1 MSRRAVSASLRTV
14 VGLLDAQ
21 ALRSATDAELLRR
34 FVDAN
39 DEAAFR
45 VIAERHGPMVLGICR
60 RALRSTHDVEDA
72 FQATFLVF
80 SRRAA
85 LIRKSASLGS
95 WFHGVA
101 LRVAMNL
108 RRQQARRLR
117 REQAARTATDENAAD
132 TMTWAEIKTGLD
144 EELERLPERQR
155 AVLVLCYLEGR
166 TRDEAA
172 QQLGLTLSALHGR
185 LERGR
190 RLLAARLTKRGLTL
204 SAAFLSVAMRPD
216 SMLATVR
223 AAALFAG
230 RKSIE
235 SMVAPSVL
243 ALTNETLKGMT
254 MKTTKWAI
262 ASLACSAMLVVC
274 VGFTTAQIPEAKNR
288 GLDAR
293 LPIKP
298 TTAPKPP
305 DANENLKNTLLALD
319 KQIWEAGAKGDWK
332 ERQKFLSDDMVSIS
346 ILGKYGKADAALAD
360 QRLRTTDWTIH
371 DPEVV
376 RVSRDVAMLAYRY
389 DCKIVDPEGKV
400 LETRKDYRVV
410 YTWANRN
417 GGWLIVFV
425 YDDHGRQARAQPGIA
440 GRYGFFQPGASPWP
454 DLQKSVE
461 NSNHRPIKKP
471 FAGAS
476 DFYQLP
482 KAPKTPDVP
491 KDAPATEMD
500 PNVLK
505 AKVEIAELGIKEKQ
519 LQARLNDAIEKKADS
534 LEIELLK
541 IDLERARLLANA
553 AKLKLAAAKARSSKP
568 SSNTPGGK

>member
-1 MSRRAVSASLRTV
+1 MSRRTVSASLRTV
-14 VGLLDAQ
+14 VGLLDVQ
-21 ALRSATDAELLRR
+21 ALRSATDEALLRR
-34 FVDAN
+34 FVHAN

-60 RALRSTHDVEDA
+60 RALRSTHDADDA

-85 LIRKSASLGS
+85 SIRKSASLGS

-108 RRQQARRLR
+108 RREQARRQR
-117 REQAARTATDENAAD
+117 REQGVRMATAENAAD

-144 EELERLPERQR
+144 EELQRLPERQR
-155 AVLVLCYLEGR
+155 SVLVLCYLEGR

-204 SAAFLSVAMRPD
+204 SAAFLSVAICQD
-216 SMLATVR
+216 SMVATVR

-230 RKSIE
+230 RQSIE
-235 SMVAPSVL
+235 TIVAPSVL

-254 MKTTKWAI
+254 MKTTKCAI

-274 VGFTTAQIPEAKNR
+274 VGFTTAQTPGEEKNKALDAR
-288 GLDAR
+288 DAR
-293 LPIKP
+293 LPLKP
-298 TTAPKPP
+298 IVAPKPP

-319 KQIWEAGAKGDWK
+319 KQMWEAGAKGDWR
-332 ERQKFLSDDMVSIS
+332 ERQKFLADDMVSIS
-346 ILGKYGKADAALAD
+346 ILGKYGKADAAASD
-360 QRLRTTDWTIH
+360 QRLRTTDWSIR

-376 RVSRDVAMLAYRY
+376 RVSGDVAMLSYIY
-389 DCKIVDPEGKV
+389 DCKIVDLDGNV
-400 LETRKDYRVV
+400 LETRKDYRAV

-425 YDDHGRQARAQPGIA
+425 FDDHGRQIKA
-440 GRYGFFQPGASPWP
+440 GAGSADFFW
-454 DLQKSVE
+454 LNSVE
-461 NSNHRPIKKP
+461 YQIPLINKNSNGGVT
-471 FAGAS
+471 GA
-476 DFYQLP
+476 YQLP
-482 KAPKTPDVP
+482 NLFETPIVP
-491 KDAPATEMD
+491 KVAPTEID
-500 PNVLK
+500 LNLLRT
-505 AKVEIAELGIKEKQ
+505 KVELAKLAVKEKQ
-519 LQARLNDAIEKKADS
+519 LRLDDAIEKKTDRNQ
-534 LEIELLK
+534 IELLK
-541 IDLERARLLANA
+541 IEVDRAHLLVKEAELN
-553 AKLKLAAAKARSSKP
+553 LAAATARNSTP
-568 SSNTPGGK
+568 PSNTPGGK